1 MTRKTHVHL
10 SDLAGVNHLA
20 TDVTAEL
27 TDLAETLH
35 NNIARSP
42 GIVGTPMQEASSRL
56 AAMVYAGVR
65 TVTRLAGGTTDAMLA
80 QAGPVLN
87 ERSSQ
92 EREAVMAA
100 LNGMMGD
107 YLAATEN
114 PLAIP
119 MRLRRKGQPLTLE
132 KKALSSA
139 IPPPHH
145 KLLVL
150 VHGLCMNDLQW
161 SRKGRDFGAALARDL
176 GYTSIH
182 LHYNSG
188 LHTSTNGRAF
198 AALIETLLQ
207 LWPEPL
213 KEFAILAHSMGGLV
227 SRSAFYYG
235 MAAGHAWPQHLRKL
249 VFLGTPHHGAMLER
263 GGNWVNFCLGL
274 NTYAAP
280 LARLAKLRS
289 AGITDLRYGNVLDED
304 WQGFDRFEH
313 AGDLRH
319 PVPLPEGVRCY
330 AIAAN
335 VGKKADDL
343 FGDGMVPVDSA
354 LGRHEDP
361 GKTLSFAPSRQ
372 WVGFG
377 MNHWEMLSRPAV
389 YAQIRRWIAVPL
401 RKSSQR
407 RVVGIA

>member
-10 SDLAGVNHLA
+10 SDLVGLNRLT

-27 TDLAETLH
+27 TDLAEAVH
-35 NNIARSP
+35 NNIAASP
-42 GIVGTPMQEASSRL
+42 GIRGTPMQERTSAIADL
-56 AAMVYAGVR
+56 VYESIRGV
-65 TVTRLAGGTTDAMLA
+65 TKLVGGTTDVTLS
-80 QAGPVLN
+80 QLGPILD

-92 EREAVMAA
+92 EREAVLAA

-107 YLAATEN
+107 YLAETNN
-114 PLAIP
+114 PLAIT
-119 MRLRRKGQPLTLE
+119 MRLRRHGQPLTLE
-132 KKALSSA
+132 REALSA
-139 IPPPHH
+139 AVPQPRD

-161 SRKGRDFGAALARDL
+161 RRKRRDFGAALARDL
-176 GYTSIH
+176 GYTPVH

-198 AALIETLLQ
+198 AALMETLLQ
-207 LWPEPL
+207 QWPEPL

-227 SRSAFYYG
+227 SRSAYYYG
-235 MAAGHAWPQHLRKL
+235 MAADQTWPQHLRKL
-249 VFLGTPHHGAMLER
+249 IFLGTPHHGALVER
-263 GGNWVNFCLGL
+263 GGNWVNVCLGL
-274 NTYAAP
+274 NPYTAP
-280 LARLAKLRS
+280 FARLAKLRS
-289 AGITDLRYGNVLDED
+289 AGITDLRYGNLLDED

-319 PVPLPEGVRCY
+319 PVPLPEGVSCY

-335 VGKKADDL
+335 VGKKAGDL

-361 GKTLSFAPSRQ
+361 GLTLAFAPSRQ
-372 WVGFG
+372 WVGYG
-377 MNHWEMLSRPAV
+377 MNHLELLSRPSV
-389 YAQIRRWIAVPL
+389 YEQIRRWIASP
-401 RKSSQR
+401 RKPSR
-407 RVVGIA
+407 RASRNP